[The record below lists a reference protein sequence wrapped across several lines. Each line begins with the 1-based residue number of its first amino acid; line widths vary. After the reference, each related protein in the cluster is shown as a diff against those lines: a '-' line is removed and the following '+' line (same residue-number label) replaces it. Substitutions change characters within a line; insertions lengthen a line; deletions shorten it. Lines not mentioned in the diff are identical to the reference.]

1 MALHQKNYDEV
12 THKLSTS
19 FGGSLQLP
27 SNSPTL
33 LCDLL
38 ARAALT
44 NKGITYIQEDGS
56 EQYQSYQDLLL
67 DAKRILAGL
76 RQWGLKPQ
84 DKVILQL
91 EEGHDFIPAFWGC
104 LLGGFIPVPLSIAP
118 TYQQLN
124 NVTKKLQNAWQMLEH
139 PLILT
144 NRELAP
150 EIRSLST
157 HLNLRDFQTGVIE
170 DLRKQDP
177 TQEIY
182 RGQPDE
188 LALLLLTSG
197 STGLPKGVMLSH
209 RNILSESAGTIQM
222 NHFDS
227 EAVTLNWMP
236 LDHVGGIIMLGVM
249 AVYLGCQQ
257 VHARTKYILQ
267 NPLHW
272 LALIERHQAT
282 ISWGPNFAYSLIN
295 DLVQDAEAG
304 SWDLSSISF
313 LVNGGEQISPKV
325 ARRFLTL
332 MKRQGLAETVLRPAF
347 GMSET
352 SGTIT
357 WSDQF
362 SLSNTS
368 DDMSFVG
375 LGRPIPGVYLRIV
388 NDDEEVVDEGVI
400 GKLQVKGVS
409 ITSGYYQNP
418 ETNQTA
424 FTADGWFRTGDL
436 GYLENGYLVLTGRD
450 KDVILINGVNYP
462 AHEIEAVV
470 EEVDGVEISFTAACA
485 IQGKTNSS
493 SSDQLAIFFNAVEAN
508 IQTNPEVLK
517 RLIKKIRGAVVQNI
531 GINPDY
537 LLPVNKK
544 SIPKTAIGKIQRQK
558 LKQQFEAGEFEPL
571 IQTVGQSL
579 RIMGSQETALP
590 QTEVEQVIAN
600 IWQDVLDLDKIGL
613 QENFF
618 ELGGHSLLLL
628 TLQSR
633 LQESFGKELSI
644 AQMFRYP
651 TIEALA
657 KYFTQTQPE
666 DIAAQQGYARAQIR
680 QQVRRADSTEI
691 AVIGMSGKF
700 PGADN
705 LDQFWQNLRNGT
717 ESITFFSDEE
727 LLASGI
733 DPKLLSNPNYVR
745 ASPILSEV
753 EYFDA
758 DFFGYSR
765 REAELMDPQQ
775 RLLLECAWE
784 SLEDAGYNPLTYS
797 GSIGLYAGSQLNTY
811 FIHNLLPNRGNFDSQ
826 DDLRVLTPDSIG
838 GLQMILASD
847 KDYLTTRISYKLNLT
862 GPSVSMQVACST
874 SLATVHTAIQSLLSG
889 ECDLALA
896 GGVSVQVPQQ
906 VGHLHQ
912 EGLLGSPDGHCRAF
926 DAQAEGTIFGSG
938 VGLVVLKRMDA
949 ALADGDR
956 IYAVIKGS
964 AMTNDG
970 NNKVGYA
977 APNGE
982 GQARAVAEAIA
993 VSNVNPET
1001 ITYVE
1006 AHGTGTLLG
1015 DPIEVSA
1022 LSQAFQTQT
1031 QRKQFCALGSVKTNV
1046 GHLQISSGIV
1056 GLIKTIL
1063 SLYHKQIPPSLH
1075 FETPNPKIDFANSP
1089 FFVNTTLCEWET
1101 NGHPRRAGVH
1111 SFGIGGTNAHV
1122 VLEEGPDQKKQQT
1135 KNEDGVKIE
1144 TRSHNILTLAA
1155 KTAPALQGLV
1165 KCYQSYLN
1173 TNAEVDLRD
1182 ICYTTHVGRAHFD
1195 RRLAIVSDSIPDLR
1209 QKLAQV
1215 LNDQGEFNPEQVLQ
1229 SDQGKTHAS
1238 TRSQIAF
1245 LFTGQ
1250 GSQYLNMGR
1259 QLYQTWSVFRE
1270 AIDQCNHILQPEL
1283 EVSLID
1289 VLYPKTADDQ
1299 SADWLD
1305 KPIYTQLALFAIE
1318 YALAQLW
1325 QSWGIQPAVVMGHG
1339 VGEYVAATIAGV
1351 FDLETGLKLITAQ
1364 GQLMQQLPTGGSM
1377 VSVMASEEQVRSLIS
1392 THVETVSIAAIN
1404 GPESVVLSGAA
1415 EVLEAIVSKLESAG
1429 IKTKSLQVSHG
1440 FHSPLMDP
1448 MLADFATVAEQL
1460 TYHSPHIPLISN
1472 MTGVKADEQIATA
1485 QYWVNHI
1492 CQPVRFA
1499 HSMEALSELGYDCFL
1514 EIGPKPI
1521 LLEMGRQCLPEGTGV
1536 WLPSLRPTV
1545 DDEQQMLSSLGQL
1558 YMHGAT
1564 VDWFGFEQ
1572 HGGQKVTLPTY
1583 PFQRQRYWVE
1593 ATSDRRDNRPL
1604 LGSAQSKLHP
1614 LITQKFQS
1622 PLSKDTFFESHF
1634 STEALPF
1641 LADYQIYDRVVVPGA
1656 CYLSLLLTT
1665 TSLTWS
1671 QAGCQLTNIVFP
1683 QALAIPE
1690 GQTRTVQTM
1699 LTPQQETLNFQVISF
1714 ATHPTDNAG
1723 VSQTQT
1729 YVLHAEG
1736 NLASWHD
1743 TLPRLSVQD
1752 IQGRCS
1758 QVVEAATNFQNLVLC
1773 L

>member
-1 MALHQKNYDEV
+1 MKDNPMGIHQKNYDEV
-12 THKLSTS
+12 NHKLSTS
-19 FGGSLQLP
+19 FGGSLNIP

-38 ARAALT
+38 PRAALT
-44 NKGITYIQEDGS
+44 NKGITYIQADGS

-76 RQWGLKPQ
+76 RQWDLKPQ

-124 NVTKKLQNAWQMLEH
+124 NVTKKLHNAWQMLEH

-236 LDHVGGIIMLGVM
+236 LDHVGGIIMLNVM
-249 AVYLGCQQ
+249 AVELGCQQ
-257 VHARTKYILQ
+257 VHAPTKYILQ

-325 ARRFLTL
+325 ARRFLKL

-352 SGTIT
+352 SGGIT

-368 DDMSFVG
+368 DDMPFVG
-375 LGRPIPGVYLRIV
+375 LGLPIPGACLRIV
-388 NDDEEVVDEGVI
+388 NDDNEIVHEGAI
-400 GKLQVKGVS
+400 GKLQVKGASV
-409 ITSGYYQNP
+409 TSGYYQNP
-418 ETNQTA
+418 EINQAA

-493 SSDQLAIFFNAVEAN
+493 SSDQLAIFFSAVEAN
-508 IQTNPEVLK
+508 IETNPEVLK
-517 RLIKKIRGAVVQNI
+517 GLIKKIRGAVVQNI

-537 LLPVNKK
+537 LLPVGKE

-558 LKQQFEAGEFEPL
+558 LKQQFEAGEFDPL
-571 IQTVGQSL
+571 IETVGQSL
-579 RIMGSQETALP
+579 RIMGSQETALALP
-590 QTEVEQVIAN
+590 QTEVEQVIVN
-600 IWQDVLDLDKIGL
+600 IWQDVLGLDKIGL

-628 TLQSR
+628 TLQSQ

-644 AQMFRYP
+644 AEMFSHP

-657 KYFTQTQPE
+657 QYFTQTQPE
-666 DIAAQQGYARAQIR
+666 DSAAQQGYARAQIR
-680 QQVRRADSTEI
+680 QEVRKADSTEI
-691 AVIGMSGKF
+691 AVIGMAGRF

-705 LDQFWQNLRNGT
+705 LDQFWQNLQNGT
-717 ESITFFSDEE
+717 ESITFFSDSE

-745 ASPILSEV
+745 ASPILSDV

-758 DFFGYSR
+758 HFFGYTN
-765 REAELMDPQQ
+765 REAEFMDPQQ
-775 RLLLECAWE
+775 RLLMECAWE
-784 SLEDAGYNPLTYS
+784 SLEDAGYDPLTYS
-797 GSIGLYAGSQLNTY
+797 GSIGLYAGAMLSTY
-811 FIHNLLPNRGNFDSQ
+811 FIHNLLPNRDTFDEH
-826 DDLRVLTPDSIG
+826 DDLRVLTPDSMG
-838 GLQMILASD
+838 GLQVVLAND
-847 KDYLTTRISYKLNLT
+847 KDYLTTRISHKLNLT
-862 GPSVSMQVACST
+862 GPSVNIQTACST
-874 SLATVHTAIQSLLSG
+874 SLVTVHTAVQSLLNG

-896 GGVSVQVPQQ
+896 GGVSVQVPQR

-912 EGLLGSPDGHCRAF
+912 EGLIASPDGHCRAF
-926 DAQAEGTIFGSG
+926 DAQAEGTIFGNG
-938 VGLVVLKRMDA
+938 VGLVALKRLEE
-949 ALADGDR
+949 ALQDGDH

-964 AMTNDG
+964 AINNDG
-970 NNKVGYA
+970 SNKVAYT

-982 GQARAVAEAIA
+982 GQTTVVAEAIA
-993 VSNVNPET
+993 TANINPET

-1015 DPIEVSA
+1015 DPIELGA
-1022 LSQAFQTQT
+1022 LSQAFQAKT

-1046 GHLQISSGIV
+1046 GHLQITSGIV
-1056 GLIKTIL
+1056 GLIKTVL
-1063 SLYHKQIPPSLH
+1063 ALYHKQIPPSLH
-1075 FETPNPKIDFANSP
+1075 FQTPNPKIDFANSP
-1089 FFVNTTLCEWET
+1089 FFVNTMLSEWER
-1101 NGHPRRAGVH
+1101 NGHPRRAGVN
-1111 SFGIGGTNAHV
+1111 SLGFGGTNAHV
-1122 VLEEGPDQKKQQT
+1122 ILEEAPENAQPKT
-1135 KNEDGVKIE
+1135 RNEDGAKLE
-1144 TRSHNILTLAA
+1144 DRSHHLLTLSA
-1155 KTAPALQGLV
+1155 KTAPALQALV
-1165 KCYQSYLN
+1165 KRYQRYLSDN
-1173 TNAEVDLRD
+1173 TEVELGD
-1182 ICYTTHVGRAHFD
+1182 ICYTACVGRAHFEH
-1195 RRLAIVSDSIPDLR
+1195 RLAIVSDSIPDLR
-1209 QKLAQV
+1209 CKLANV
-1215 LNDQGEFNPEQVLQ
+1215 LDDNAELSPEQTQELA
-1229 SDQGKTHAS
+1229 QGQTKAS
-1238 TRSQIAF
+1238 VRAQIAF

-1259 QLYQTWSVFRE
+1259 QLYQTQSVFRD
-1270 AIDQCNHILQPEL
+1270 AIDQCDQILQSEL

-1289 VLYPKTADDQ
+1289 LLYPQTADEQ
-1299 SADWLD
+1299 NAARLNNTA
-1305 KPIYTQLALFAIE
+1305 YTQPALFAIE

-1325 QSWGIQPAVVMGHG
+1325 QSWGIQPAVVMGHS

-1351 FDLETGLKLITAQ
+1351 FDLETGLKLIAAR
-1364 GQLMQQLPTGGSM
+1364 GRLMQQLPAGGAM
-1377 VSVMASEEQVRSLIS
+1377 VSVMASEERVRSLIS
-1392 THVETVSIAAIN
+1392 PHTEKISIAAIN
-1404 GPESVVLSGAA
+1404 GPESVVISGVA
-1415 EVLEAIVSKLESAG
+1415 EVLGAISNQLESAG
-1429 IKTKSLQVSHG
+1429 VKTKSLQVSHA
-1440 FHSPLMDP
+1440 FHSPLMEP
-1448 MLADFATVAEQL
+1448 ILAEFTTVAEQL
-1460 TYHSPHIPLISN
+1460 TYHSPRIPLISN
-1472 MTGVKADEQIATA
+1472 VTGVKADEQIATA

-1492 CQPVRFA
+1492 RQPVRFA
-1499 HSMEALSELGYDCFL
+1499 HSMEALSEFGYDCFL

-1521 LLEMGRQCLPEGTGV
+1521 LLGMGRQCLPEGTGV

-1545 DDEQQMLSSLGQL
+1545 DDEQQMLSSLGKL
-1558 YMHGAT
+1558 YVQG
-1564 VDWFGFEQ
+1564 VRVNWSSLNQEYSY
-1572 HGGQKVTLPTY
+1572 QKVTLPTY
-1583 PFQRQRYWVE
+1583 PFERKKYWIE
-1593 ATSDRRDNRPL
+1593 KYETNEQKFTSATSKNQKNNFIRL
-1604 LGSAQSKLHP
+1604 LNQGNVLDLIQYLKKTLDLSREEEVKL
-1614 LITQKFQS
+1614 
-1622 PLSKDTFFESHF
+1622 LSKFAQLIINLYHQEN
-1634 STEALPF
+1634 E
-1641 LADYQIYDRVVVPGA
+1641 
-1656 CYLSLLLTT
+1656 LLTNKDRKEKDLMNQMLQMD
-1665 TSLTWS
+1665 SENLNKLLSEAEKFS
-1671 QAGCQLTNIVFP
+1671 QN
-1683 QALAIPE
+1683 
-1690 GQTRTVQTM
+1690 
-1699 LTPQQETLNFQVISF
+1699 S
-1714 ATHPTDNAG
+1714 
-1723 VSQTQT
+1723 
-1729 YVLHAEG
+1729 
-1736 NLASWHD
+1736 
-1743 TLPRLSVQD
+1743 
-1752 IQGRCS
+1752 
-1758 QVVEAATNFQNLVLC
+1758 
-1773 L
+1773 